1 LVQRYRH
8 PVFALQYDLSE
19 GTAAHLGDID
29 WYAARL
35 RGRSGPILELGAG
48 TGRLTIPLA
57 AGGHRLFALDIAL
70 PMLELLRRKP
80 DFEKCRIELVCG
92 DLTGIPARGPFAA
105 AVCGYNSFGCLLDR
119 GRLRRGMDEIARALA
134 PGAPFCFDVA
144 VHRPEDRLAGPKRFA
159 WQRWTAPDGFEIR
172 RRTTLRH
179 RPERERLE
187 LRHDYRWRDEHG
199 RTHRR
204 RVPFAMN
211 TWSPDVYFEAG
222 RAAGFELAATDERT
236 FVTGDERRRMW
247 IFVELRRGSH

>member
-19 GTAAHLGDID
+19 GSAAHLGDID

-35 RGRSGPILELGAG
+35 RGRTGPILELAAG

-57 AGGHRLFALDIAL
+57 AGGHRVFALDIAL

-80 DFEKCRIELVCG
+80 GFDTRRIAPVCG
-92 DLTGIPARGPFAA
+92 DLAAIPARGPFAA
-105 AVCGYNSFGCLLDR
+105 AVCGYNSLGCLLDR
-119 GRLRRGMDEIARALA
+119 DRLRRGMDEIARALA

-144 VHRPEDRLAGPKRFA
+144 VHRPEDRSDRPKRFA
-159 WQRWTAPDGFEIR
+159 WQRWATPGGFEIH
-172 RRTTLRH
+172 RRTTLRE

-187 LRHDYRWRDEHG
+187 LRYDYRWRDEHG
-199 RTHRR
+199 RMHRR

-211 TWSPDVYFEAG
+211 TWSPDVYVEAG
-222 RAAGFELAATDERT
+222 RAAGLELAATDERT
-236 FVTGDERRRMW
+236 FETGDERKRMW
-247 IFVELRRGSH
+247 IFVELRRSAH